1 MKQGINIV
9 FCRFPSRGDCL
20 PNRTPNMDSQPQ
32 ATEQSAI
39 ELKKMA
45 HYGSAKTNGT
55 GNGGLSSGDELKDSL
70 EAKELSLPV
79 EEKKKDYGT
88 SNGSS
93 PSESGESSNG
103 GEEGDEK
110 GGKKKK
116 KKREVW
122 DNRFQFVLTLVG
134 YAVGLGN
141 VWRFSYLVSRN
152 GGSKYALELVT
163 IVASPGYEASNN
175 RHLKL
180 WGVLKYHPLY

>member
-1 MKQGINIV
+1 MEG
-9 FCRFPSRGDCL
+9 
-20 PNRTPNMDSQPQ
+20 QPQ

-39 ELKKMA
+39 ELKRMA

-55 GNGGLSSGDELKDSL
+55 GGLSSGDELKDSL
-70 EAKELSLPV
+70 EGKELSLPV

-122 DNRFQFVLTLVG
+122 DNRFQFLLTLVG

-152 GGSKYALELVT
+152 GGSKY
-163 IVASPGYEASNN
+163 IVIVCA
-175 RHLKL
+175 
-180 WGVLKYHPLY
+180 

>member
-1 MKQGINIV
+1 
-9 FCRFPSRGDCL
+9 
-20 PNRTPNMDSQPQ
+20 MDRPPPAS
-32 ATEQSAI
+32 EQSAI

-45 HYGSAKTNGT
+45 HYGSAKA
-55 GNGGLSSGDELKDSL
+55 NGGAGNDSLSADELKGSL
-70 EAKELSLPV
+70 EDRELSLPV

-88 SNGSS
+88 SNGS

-103 GEEGDEK
+103 GEEGDKK
-110 GGKKKK
+110 GGKKKN

-152 GGSKYALELVT
+152 GGSK
-163 IVASPGYEASNN
+163 
-175 RHLKL
+175 
-180 WGVLKYHPLY
+180 

>member
-1 MKQGINIV
+1 
-9 FCRFPSRGDCL
+9 
-20 PNRTPNMDSQPQ
+20 MDSQPQ

-39 ELKKMA
+39 ELKRMA
-45 HYGSAKTNGT
+45 HYGSSKTNG
-55 GNGGLSSGDELKDSL
+55 GLGSGDELKDSL
-70 EAKELSLPV
+70 ESKELSLPV

-122 DNRFQFVLTLVG
+122 DNRFQFLLTLVG

-152 GGSKYALELVT
+152 GGSKYMYTLSL
-163 IVASPGYEASNN
+163 
-175 RHLKL
+175 
-180 WGVLKYHPLY
+180 

>member
-1 MKQGINIV
+1 MFE
-9 FCRFPSRGDCL
+9 FCQFPSRGDCL
-20 PNRTPNMDSQPQ
+20 SNRTPNMDSQPQ

-39 ELKKMA
+39 ELKRMA
-45 HYGSAKTNGT
+45 HYGSSKT
-55 GNGGLSSGDELKDSL
+55 NGGLSSGDELKDSL
-70 EAKELSLPV
+70 EGKELSLPV

-88 SNGSS
+88 SSGSS

-122 DNRFQFVLTLVG
+122 DNRFQFLLTLVG

-152 GGSKYALELVT
+152 GGSKYIHCMRLSL
-163 IVASPGYEASNN
+163 
-175 RHLKL
+175 
-180 WGVLKYHPLY
+180 